1 MRADMRLALIS
12 HERSLPITL
21 YSRDYGL
28 LANIANSLGLC
39 VLGLIVIPRDLW
51 AGLPAFLFFGLC
63 AAVMIHQLRTTA
75 LWLRLDYAGFT
86 CGSRVYEYQ
95 VPWNRVTEFVIVRSH
110 HKKVVGWRYTG
121 TTAKITPAEAVSI
134 RADATLPDTY
144 GVSPKKLAE
153 LMNELRYCHQM
164 TERYLASSR
173 QQA

>member
-1 MRADMRLALIS
+1 MRLAIIS
-12 HERSLPITL
+12 PERSLPITL
-21 YSRDYGL
+21 RSKDYGL
-28 LANIANSLGLC
+28 LAHLVNAIGLC
-39 VLGLIVIPRDLW
+39 VVSLIAIFYDFWVGLR
-51 AGLPAFLFFGLC
+51 GLLFFGLC
-63 AAVMIHQLRTTA
+63 AAMMIHTLRTQA

-86 CGSRVYEYQ
+86 HGSRVDEYQ
-95 VPWNRVTEFVIVRSH
+95 VSWNGIADFFVVRSH

>member
-1 MRADMRLALIS
+1 
-12 HERSLPITL
+12 
-21 YSRDYGL
+21 
-28 LANIANSLGLC
+28 
-39 VLGLIVIPRDLW
+39 
-51 AGLPAFLFFGLC
+51 
-63 AAVMIHQLRTTA
+63 
-75 LWLRLDYAGFT
+75 
-86 CGSRVYEYQ
+86 VYEYQ